1 MTPGTPVE
9 LALPATLGTTLSLL
23 LLVLPSLIPIGPLA
37 DVSSGAVVEVGN
49 CFVIHFGGLPGT
61 FFFCGADA
69 GRLPFPMYVVN
80 TTAVISL
87 TLKHEN

>member
-1 MTPGTPVE
+1 MTPDTPVE

-37 DVSSGAVVEVGN
+37 EVVSNGAVAEVGN
-49 CFVIHFGGLPGT
+49 CFEIHFGGLPGP

-69 GRLPFPMYVVN
+69 SRLPFP
-80 TTAVISL
+80 
-87 TLKHEN
+87 TLSTQQQ